1 MSYQEQLSIPSSP
14 TSETV
19 KACSIGLHPPMRFY
33 NDSFPIQSILWPQ
46 KSFCANVS
54 GFCGLLKPQEN
65 VRTSEAVRRFP
76 GQGYRSARLSP
87 VPRTRLRPTVP
98 SHRLCPGRA
107 ARVVGSPTKPTR
119 PGEAAKAR
127 TAFLAV
133 PCKLPPLSSHWK
145 FIVGSFSVAV
155 I

>member
-14 TSETV
+14 TFETV

-54 GFCGLLKPQEN
+54 GFCGLLKPHEN

-76 GQGYRSARLSP
+76 GQGYNGVRDSPRSPRL
-87 VPRTRLRPTVP
+87 RLRPTVP
-98 SHRLCPGRA
+98 LSPPPASGERLVSWKATEPGH
-107 ARVVGSPTKPTR
+107 GSLTKPTR
-119 PGEAAKAR
+119 RGEAVK
-127 TAFLAV
+127 
-133 PCKLPPLSSHWK
+133 PEQLSWLCPASSLH
-145 FIVGSFSVAV
+145 
-155 I
+155 

>member
-87 VPRTRLRPTVP
+87 VPPDEATTNGATLTASAPGERLVSWEVRQSPP
-98 SHRLCPGRA
+98 GQGRLPKPERLSWLCPA
-107 ARVVGSPTKPTR
+107 
-119 PGEAAKAR
+119 
-127 TAFLAV
+127 
-133 PCKLPPLSSHWK
+133 SSLH
-145 FIVGSFSVAV
+145 
-155 I
+155 